1 MARPRGTVTGG
12 LVVSFLLAAALLP
25 APPLFVL
32 YGLGATL
39 FTVPAVHLLREE
51 AADRGDVRRRCL
63 AGLGGAFV
71 TTFALGRLV
80 AFLVP
85 TAGDPAHLLLDC
97 VAVFCGLVAGGLL
110 VAGGYDR
117 VTD

>member
-12 LVVSFLLAAALLP
+12 LVVSFCLAAALLP
-25 APPLFVL
+25 SPPLFVL
-32 YGLGATL
+32 YGFGATIL
-39 FTVPAVHLLREE
+39 TVPAVHLLREE

-63 AGLGGAFV
+63 AGLAGAFA
-71 TTFALGRLV
+71 TTFVLGRLV
-80 AFLVP
+80 AVLLP

-97 VAVFCGLVAGGLL
+97 GAVFCGLLAGGLL

-117 VTD
+117 VID